1 MPRPRVLSGVQP
13 TGALHL
19 GNWLGA
25 IRNWV
30 ALQESHDT
38 YFCVVDLH
46 AITVPHEPARLA
58 EDTLRTAALYLA
70 CGIDPQRATVFVQSH
85 VSAHSELAWL
95 LNCVTPLNWLE
106 RMIQFKE
113 KAIKQG
119 DQVSVGLLDYPV
131 LMAAD
136 ILLYDA
142 DLVPV
147 GEDQKQHLELARD
160 IAQQRINAR
169 FAPRDG
175 AGEPIPLLQVPKP
188 LILQQGARV
197 MSLTDGTAKMSK
209 SDPNEGSRIN
219 LLDPPELIS
228 KKIKRAKTD
237 PTMGLEFGNPE
248 RPEADNL
255 LGLYALLAGRSRE
268 QAADEC
274 GSMACGPCRSATCN
288 GASSPERSKP
298 CCEMARPGPLRWPR
312 QPSSGCAGPWD
323 SCPPAERTRRSR
335 PAAHGSRYTTLPRSS
350 LPTSSSWAWS
360 NRSISWRTSGL
371 STPAGSSSSNRASLR
386 LKPAAPLRRASCT
399 NCLSTERLGLSGN
412 QLALAWSTSSGI
424 NSRSTSCPTK
434 QRPKVSSQRVPLR
447 GLRL

>member
-1 MPRPRVLSGVQP
+1 MSKPRVLSGVQP

-30 ALQESHDT
+30 ELQDSHDT
-38 YFCVVDLH
+38 FFCVVDLH
-46 AITVPHEPARLA
+46 AITVPHDPARLA
-58 EDTLRTAALYLA
+58 EDTLSTAALYLA
-70 CGIDPQRATVFVQSH
+70 CGIDPARSTVFVQSQ

-142 DLVPV
+142 DRVPV

-169 FAPRDG
+169 FGRKG
-175 AGEPIPLLQVPKP
+175 ADGEPEAILKVPEP
-188 LILQQGARV
+188 LILKEGARV
-197 MSLTDGTAKMSK
+197 MSLTDGSSKMSK
-209 SDPNEGSRIN
+209 SDPNEGSRIT
-219 LLDPPELIS
+219 LLDPPELIT

-255 LGLYALLAGRSRE
+255 LGLYALLSGRGRE
-268 QAADEC
+268 AAASECAAMGWGQFKPLLAEATVEALRPVQERYRELRQDPGAVETVLRQGRLRADQVAQA
-274 GSMACGPCRSATCN
+274 
-288 GASSPERSKP
+288 
-298 CCEMARPGPLRWPR
+298 
-312 QPSSGCAGPWD
+312 
-323 SCPPAERTRRSR
+323 
-335 PAAHGSRYTTLPRSS
+335 TL
-350 LPTSSSWAWS
+350 
-360 NRSISWRTSGL
+360 
-371 STPAGSSSSNRASLR
+371 
-386 LKPAAPLRRASCT
+386 
-399 NCLSTERLGLSGN
+399 
-412 QLALAWSTSSGI
+412 
-424 NSRSTSCPTK
+424 
-434 QRPKVSSQRVPLR
+434 QRVREALGFLVIP
-447 GLRL
+447 G

>member
-1 MPRPRVLSGVQP
+1 MARPRVLSGVQP
-13 TGALHL
+13 TGSLHL

-30 ALQESHDT
+30 ALQDSHDT
-38 YFCVVDLH
+38 FFCVVDLH
-46 AITVPHEPARLA
+46 AITVPHDPARLA
-58 EDTLRTAALYLA
+58 EDTLSTAALYLA
-70 CGIDPQRATVFVQSH
+70 CGIDPARSTVFVQSQ

-119 DQVSVGLLDYPV
+119 DNVSVGLLDYPV

-147 GEDQKQHLELARD
+147 GDDQKQHLELARD

-169 FAPRDG
+169 YAPRDSS
-175 AGEPIPLLQVPKP
+175 GEPIPILRVPEP
-188 LILQQGARV
+188 LILKQGARV
-197 MSLTDGTAKMSK
+197 MSLTDGASKMSK

-237 PTMGLEFGNPE
+237 PLMGLVFGDPE

-255 LGLYALLAGRSRE
+255 LGLYALLAGLSPE
-268 QAADEC
+268 QAAADC
-274 GSMACGPCRSATCN
+274 AQMGWGQF
-288 GASSPERSKP
+288 KP
-298 CCEMARPGPLRWPR
+298 LLAEAAVAALRPLQQRYRELR
-312 QPSSGCAGPWD
+312 AD
-323 SCPPAERTRRSR
+323 
-335 PAAHGSRYTTLPRSS
+335 PAALLQVLEQGR
-350 LPTSSSWAWS
+350 
-360 NRSISWRTSGL
+360 
-371 STPAGSSSSNRASLR
+371 
-386 LKPAAPLRRASCT
+386 RRA
-399 NCLSTERLGLSGN
+399 TEVADATLARVRQALGF
-412 QLALAWSTSSGI
+412 LA
-424 NSRSTSCPTK
+424 
-434 QRPKVSSQRVPLR
+434 
-447 GLRL
+447 

>member
-1 MPRPRVLSGVQP
+1 MSKPRVLSGVQP

-30 ALQESHDT
+30 ELQDSHDT
-38 YFCVVDLH
+38 FFCVVDLH
-46 AITVPHEPARLA
+46 AITVPHDPARLA
-58 EDTLRTAALYLA
+58 EDTLSTAALYLA
-70 CGIDPQRATVFVQSH
+70 CGIDPARSTVFVQSQ

-113 KAIKQG
+113 KAVKQG

-142 DLVPV
+142 DRVPV

-169 FAPRDG
+169 FGRKG
-175 AGEPIPLLQVPKP
+175 ADGEPEAILKVPEP
-188 LILQQGARV
+188 LILKEGARV
-197 MSLTDGTAKMSK
+197 MSLTDGSSKMSK
-209 SDPNEGSRIN
+209 SDPNEGSRIT
-219 LLDPPELIS
+219 LLDPPELIT

-255 LGLYALLAGRSRE
+255 LGLYALLSGRGRDAAARE
-268 QAADEC
+268 CAAMGWGQFKPLLAEAAVEALRPVQERYRELRQDPGAVETVLRQ
-274 GSMACGPCRSATCN
+274 GRLRADQVAHATLLRVREAL
-288 GASSPERSKP
+288 GFL
-298 CCEMARPGPLRWPR
+298 MIPG
-312 QPSSGCAGPWD
+312 
-323 SCPPAERTRRSR
+323 
-335 PAAHGSRYTTLPRSS
+335 
-350 LPTSSSWAWS
+350 
-360 NRSISWRTSGL
+360 
-371 STPAGSSSSNRASLR
+371 
-386 LKPAAPLRRASCT
+386 
-399 NCLSTERLGLSGN
+399 
-412 QLALAWSTSSGI
+412 
-424 NSRSTSCPTK
+424 
-434 QRPKVSSQRVPLR
+434 
-447 GLRL
+447 